1 WVPMINMLR
10 SDPEIRRRY
19 QVWFYSYPSGYPY
32 PYSAAIMREQLNAIN
47 ARYPGHKKVVL
58 IGHSMGG
65 VISRTMLTDRGMTL
79 WNAAFNAAPDKIHVS
94 ENSRKLITESLIFKH
109 RDEVGR
115 VIFISAPD
123 RGGQLATNWAERIG
137 SSLVKA
143 PFTLLGVANEARG
156 LLTRD

>member
-32 PYSAAIMREQLNAIN
+32 PYSAAIMREQLDAIN
-47 ARYPGHKKVVL
+47 AAYPGHKKVVL

-65 VISRTMLTDRGMTL
+65 VISRTMLTDSGMTL
-79 WNAAFNAAPDKIHVS
+79 WNATFKLPPDQLKVS
-94 ENSRKLITESLIFKH
+94 EKSRELLTKALIFKH

-115 VIFISAPD
+115 AIFISAPH
-123 RGGQLATNWAERIG
+123 RGSELAT
-137 SSLVKA
+137 
-143 PFTLLGVANEARG
+143 
-156 LLTRD
+156 